1 MPRVEILLI
10 LLADS
15 LILQSSQEISHLLMD
30 TGEIIPLKHP
40 TKRAFKELDGTDPNA
55 CHRVLGHRLERDC
68 RR

>member
-15 LILQSSQEISHLLMD
+15 LILHNAQEISHLLMN
-30 TGEIIPLKHP
+30 TGKVIPLNP
-40 TKRAFKELDGTDPNA
+40 LRKRAFKELIDTEADA
-55 CHRVLGHRLERDC
+55 YHREPGHRLERDC